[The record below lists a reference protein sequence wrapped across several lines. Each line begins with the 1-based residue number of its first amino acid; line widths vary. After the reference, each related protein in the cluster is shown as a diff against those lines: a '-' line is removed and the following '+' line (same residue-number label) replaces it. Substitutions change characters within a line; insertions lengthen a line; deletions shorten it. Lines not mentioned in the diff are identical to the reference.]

1 MKTLFFLI
9 ILSAALGSVG
19 TFDGRAAQGDLK
31 KGKALYFI
39 HCVECH
45 GPDGKGNGAWPF
57 SPSPPDLTA
66 PSIQGKSDYVLW
78 KSVHEGVPNSAM
90 GSWKWDLSD
99 REEAHL
105 LIYIQSL
112 AR

>member
-1 MKTLFFLI
+1 MKTLSLFFMVSI
-9 ILSAALGSVG
+9 FAG
-19 TFDGRAAQGDLK
+19 TSIASEACAAQGDLK

-45 GPDGKGNGAWPF
+45 GPDGQGNGSWPF
-57 SPSPPDLTA
+57 SPSPADLTA
-66 PSIQGKSDYVLW
+66 PSIQEKSDYALW

-90 GSWKWDLSD
+90 GSWKWVLSD

-105 LIYIQSL
+105 LTYVQSL
-112 AR
+112 VP